1 MPARAFSVEDGNIGN
16 TTITTARTRAYSDID
31 LSFAK
36 KGSGDVFKKQHA
48 AAVKQAVR
56 NLLLT
61 NYSEKPFMPDF
72 GGDLTSMLF
81 RLSTEIDDDN
91 LEDDIIKAIETY
103 EPRAEVLNVNTIISP
118 DSNEVR
124 ATVTFRVI
132 STQEETSVEINLTRL
147 R

>member
-1 MPARAFSVEDGNIGN
+1 MPAKVFSVEDGNLN
-16 TTITTARTRAYSDID
+16 NKTIITARERAYSDID

-61 NYSEKPFMPDF
+61 NYSEKPFLPRF
-72 GGDLTSMLF
+72 GGDLNAMLF
-81 RLSTEIDDDN
+81 RLSTDIDDDT

-103 EPRAEVLNVNTIISP
+103 EPRAEVLNVNIIISP
-118 DSNEVR
+118 DSNEVKV
-124 ATVTFRVI
+124 TVTFKVI
-132 STQEETSVEINLTRL
+132 STQEETFVEINLTRL

>member
-16 TTITTARTRAYSDID
+16 TTIVTARTRAYSDID

-103 EPRAEVLNVNTIISP
+103 EPRAEVLNINTIISP

-124 ATVTFRVI
+124 VTVTFRVI

>member
-16 TTITTARTRAYSDID
+16 TTIVTARTRAYSDID

-81 RLSTEIDDDN
+81 RLSTEIDDDY

-103 EPRAEVLNVNTIISP
+103 EPRAEVLNINTIISP

-124 ATVTFRVI
+124 VTVTFKVI